1 MKKRIAE
8 DELDVLLY
16 KYMPRAEE
24 KWIAVFE
31 KKAAEERYVPSEQFR
46 EKVRSLTERANRM
59 EKRQK
64 MIKFLKQATAVFL
77 IMVSVSFAACMS
89 VEATREKIIEFIRKI
104 HADWTEYKYDLK
116 EGTVAEFVLI
126 EPEYLPE
133 GYREYDREDMGDVVH
148 IYYQN
153 GKQGIDTE
161 IIYEESTAE
170 GLTVGLDTEGA
181 IIRTKDIDGEN
192 VEYFV
197 NKEMGY
203 VYWTDADT
211 YYNII
216 GYVDVNEL
224 LKMAD
229 SIINSKKYKEK

>member
-1 MKKRIAE
+1 MKKQIAE
-8 DELDVLLY
+8 DELDRLLY
-16 KYMPRAEE
+16 EYMPRAEE
-24 KWIAVFE
+24 KWIAALE
-31 KKAAEERYVPSEQFR
+31 KRSSEEEYVPSDRFLEMAGHLID
-46 EKVRSLTERANRM
+46 KANRM
-59 EKRQK
+59 EKRQRMVK
-64 MIKFLKQATAVFL
+64 LLKRAAAIFL
-77 IMVSVSFAACMS
+77 IIVSASFAACMS
-89 VEATREKIIEFIRKI
+89 VEATREKFVEFIRKL

-116 EGTVAEFVLI
+116 EGAEAEFVLI
-126 EPEYLPE
+126 EPGYLPE
-133 GYREYDREDMGDVVH
+133 GYREYAREDMGDVVH

-153 GKQGIDTE
+153 EKQGIDTE

-181 IIRTKDIDGEN
+181 RIKTKNIGGEKI
-192 VEYFV
+192 EYFE

-203 VYWTDADT
+203 VYWTDEDT

>member
-1 MKKRIAE
+1 MKKQAAG
-8 DELDVLLY
+8 DGLDRLLY
-16 KYMPRAEE
+16 EHMPRAEE
-24 KWIAVFE
+24 KWIAALE
-31 KKAAEERYVPSEQFR
+31 KRAQEEEYTPSEQFR
-46 EKVRSLTERANRM
+46 EKAGYLTDKANRM
-59 EKRQK
+59 EKRNRMVK
-64 MIKFLKQATAVFL
+64 LLKHAAAIFL

-89 VEATREKIIEFIRKI
+89 AEATREEFIEFIRKL

-116 EGTVAEFVLI
+116 EETAAEFVLI
-126 EPEYLPE
+126 EPGYLPE
-133 GYREYDREDMGDVVH
+133 GYREYDREDMGDIVH

-153 GKQGIDTE
+153 EKQGIDTE

-181 IIRTKDIDGEN
+181 IIKTKDIGGEN
-192 VEYFV
+192 VEYFE
-197 NKEMGY
+197 NKDMSY

-211 YYNII
+211 YYNIM
-216 GYVDVNEL
+216 GYTDVNEL